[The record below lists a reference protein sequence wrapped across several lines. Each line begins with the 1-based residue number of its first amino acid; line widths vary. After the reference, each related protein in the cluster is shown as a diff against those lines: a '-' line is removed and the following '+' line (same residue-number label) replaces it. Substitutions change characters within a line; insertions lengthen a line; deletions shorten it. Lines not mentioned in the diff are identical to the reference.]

1 MISII
6 IPTLW
11 NYKPFCNFL
20 QYVAELSVVG
30 EIIIID
36 NNNKEAPAHDVLG
49 HKKVRHCIME
59 KNMFV
64 NPSWNIGVELSSHDI
79 LCFLS
84 DDVAVDLRVFF
95 EADRFVSKDIGI
107 LSFGTNLDLINLHK
121 KEYGKIEKISN
132 LVISGDITIEEGSLG
147 IGSCF
152 FIHKENWIRIPDEFK
167 LYCGDEWQFD
177 MQIQLGRK
185 NYCGRNCFYYSPW
198 HVSSESQDL
207 LEYKKSEQFKKYENS
222 EYLKFSKK
230 QKLKEIREI

>member
-64 NPSWNIGVELSSHDI
+64 NPSWNIGARLAKNKYICLLNDDIYFNLVPVINSFKSFIESYPKLGIIGFNMLSLNDKNELNDDSDI
-79 LCFLS
+79 LELEDTTGMVPFAFGCCMFL
-84 DDVAVDLRVFF
+84 
-95 EADRFVSKDIGI
+95 
-107 LSFGTNLDLINLHK
+107 K
-121 KEYGKIEKISN
+121 KEDYVQIDESYKIFYGDTLLIVSIVDKQRKRMYYIKNIKCIGRIS
-132 LVISGDITIEEGSLG
+132 
-147 IGSCF
+147 
-152 FIHKENWIRIPDEFK
+152 
-167 LYCGDEWQFD
+167 
-177 MQIQLGRK
+177 
-185 NYCGRNCFYYSPW
+185 
-198 HVSSESQDL
+198 VSSNIHPEEMNSES
-207 LEYKKSEQFKKYENS
+207 EFFSEQSGKLIKYGPSYFKK
-222 EYLKFSKK
+222 
-230 QKLKEIREI
+230 